1 MMSIPKFR
9 GWANEKAI
17 EISDWNRENGRV
29 IHLEANHKN
38 IQSDF
43 VTEIIDKMD
52 RDFGVALDNPN
63 EHHIYL
69 AVLNSKVVGL
79 AAVKESVMATKNN
92 EETSKKHSVK
102 LGIQRMYVRPQYR
115 RRGVAR
121 GIIKTISIL
130 HSKGEIFDPNE
141 DMAFSTP
148 TADGR
153 KFIQNLIRK
162 ESYLVY

>member
-9 GWANEKAI
+9 GWANEKSL
-17 EISDWNRENGRV
+17 EITDWSSEKGRV

-38 IQSDF
+38 IKSDS
-43 VTEIIDKMD
+43 VSEIIAKMD
-52 RDFGVALDNPN
+52 TDFGVELDNPQQ
-63 EHHIYL
+63 HHIYL
-69 AVLNSKVVGL
+69 AVLNSKLVGL
-79 AAVKESVMATKNN
+79 AAVKESVMATKND
-92 EETSKKHSVK
+92 ETSKKCTVK

-130 HSKGEIFDPNE
+130 HSKGEIFDPSE

-148 TADGR
+148 TVDGQ
-153 KFIQNLIRK
+153 KFIQNLISK